1 MMIIMLLVLVIEKL
15 VVLAIVLVVVLDIG
29 SVGVDRVPTL
39 RGVLWGT

>member
-29 SVGVDRVPTL
+29 NVGVDRVPTL
-39 RGVLWGT
+39 QGVGWGT